1 MEISTINNTLSLL
14 AAVAVCEIEQS
25 GFSMNYFEE
34 INQQLSTL
42 PDSVRNHF
50 IDLWITISRCSEVTA
65 RENANNSSL

>member
-14 AAVAVCEIEQS
+14 AAVAVSEIEQN
-25 GFSMNYFEE
+25 GFSMNYSGE

-50 IDLWITISRCSEVTA
+50 IDLWI
-65 RENANNSSL
+65 L

>member
-1 MEISTINNTLSLL
+1 MEISTINNTLSLF
-14 AAVAVCEIEQS
+14 AAVAVSEIEQS
-25 GFSMNYFEE
+25 GSSWNYSKE

-65 RENANNSSL
+65 RKNVNNSSL

>member
-14 AAVAVCEIEQS
+14 AAVAVSEIEQS
-25 GFSMNYFEE
+25 GLSMNYSKE
-34 INQQLSTL
+34 IIQQLSTL

-65 RENANNSSL
+65 RRNANNSSL